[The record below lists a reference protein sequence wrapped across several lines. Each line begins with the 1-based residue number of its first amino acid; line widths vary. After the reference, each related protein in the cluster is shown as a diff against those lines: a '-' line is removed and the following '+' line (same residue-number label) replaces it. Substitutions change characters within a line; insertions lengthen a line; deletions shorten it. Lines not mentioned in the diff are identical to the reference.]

1 MASYIHKTIDLTTD
15 DTVIVPLNGRWTEGN
30 YSVVASYAGT
40 GTITVEGTISRIN
53 RGETV
58 VWFDITNLTA
68 VTADASEQIANTPFE
83 AFRVTG
89 TTMAGG
95 GATVQILG
103 AGDA

>member
-40 GTITVEGTISRIN
+40 GTIKVEGTISRIN
-53 RGETV
+53 RGETAI
-58 VWFDITNLTA
+58 WFDLTGLTA
-68 VTADASEQIANTPFE
+68 VTANAKVGITNTPVE